1 MAERVVERVDE
12 NLKAD
17 IMYWAMFYVSL
28 LRIYHLRLV
37 GAYPLYLFTKETRMR
52 IGNKKIYHLE
62 AWVVKVMSL
71 YKVRF
76 TPSLANLIKLIDGHT
91 QHFLY
96 NIDMSGFE

>member
-12 NLKAD
+12 SLKAD
-17 IMYWAMFYVSL
+17 IMHWATFYVSFF
-28 LRIYHLRLV
+28 RE
-37 GAYPLYLFTKETRMR
+37 FTVTDGLGLTPHTFGKETRMR
-52 IGNKKIYHLE
+52 TGNKKIFHLE

-76 TPSLANLIKLIDGHT
+76 TSSLTLWIKLIDGHT

-96 NIDMSGFE
+96 NIDMSSFE